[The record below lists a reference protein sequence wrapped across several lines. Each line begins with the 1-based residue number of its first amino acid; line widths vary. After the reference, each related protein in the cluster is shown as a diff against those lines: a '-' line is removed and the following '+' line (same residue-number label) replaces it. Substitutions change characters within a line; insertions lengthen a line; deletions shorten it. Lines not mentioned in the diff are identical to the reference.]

1 MNDFHSTA
9 TATQVGPWAT
19 RVEPRRKVPK
29 TDEQLFA
36 DAEKRMGL
44 LRAKVIANRD
54 RQRMELVTD
63 LYATYGV
70 EDGRLLGQQNRR
82 NHVVQVRFGLF

>member
-70 EDGRLLGQQNRR
+70 EAVTDDMSESQRLQTLRAKLG
-82 NHVVQVRFGLF
+82 L

>member
-9 TATQVGPWAT
+9 TATQVGPWAPK
-19 RVEPRRKVPK
+19 VEPRRKAPK

-70 EDGRLLGQQNRR
+70 EAVTDDMSESQRLQTLRAKLG
-82 NHVVQVRFGLF
+82 L

>member
-19 RVEPRRKVPK
+19 KVEPRRKAPK

-70 EDGRLLGQQNRR
+70 EAVTDDMSESQRLQTLRAKLG
-82 NHVVQVRFGLF
+82 L

>member
-70 EDGRLLGQQNRR
+70 EAVTDDMSESQWLQTLRAKLG
-82 NHVVQVRFGLF
+82 L